1 MSKCVQTPG
10 IGNQRIPMATNNNSC
25 IYIIK
30 LNRYILSL
38 LLINLLLVMLMPLEV
53 YSSND
58 TNNCHCFKNRT
69 FNTVDKFAS
78 DDYLLTTTFNSLLAS
93 EFKISKRQIITMKM
107 QDGVANDD
115 LIISLYLSREAG
127 IDVSQILN
135 MKKKQPWTK
144 IIKQLQTSKTPSDA
158 ENTFNFITTKT
169 SDDQITNDIVY
180 TIIIARFP
188 SAQDSLAILK
198 KENFTSKEIIL
209 SYTLAKHIGTP
220 VLTIANQYKKN
231 GISWSEI
238 AHNFGLEPVD
248 VGKLLDSRNIQNK

>member
-135 MKKKQPWTK
+135 MKK
-144 IIKQLQTSKTPSDA
+144 S
-158 ENTFNFITTKT
+158 
-169 SDDQITNDIVY
+169 
-180 TIIIARFP
+180 
-188 SAQDSLAILK
+188 SLGQK
-198 KENFTSKEIIL
+198 SSS
-209 SYTLAKHIGTP
+209 SYKLAKHLPTP
-220 VLTIANQYKKN
+220 KTPLISLQQKLLTIR
-231 GISWSEI
+231 S
-238 AHNFGLEPVD
+238 LTT
-248 VGKLLDSRNIQNK
+248 